1 MLNDEVRTGFSYL
14 YADDLRS
21 KAIPISPT
29 RMNRN
34 YFRTKQQ
41 LFKILSIGLLAGST
55 LSACA
60 QEHKKNEAALAEIN
74 TRIRSSVLLNNQQN
88 TIPLLA
94 LDKKNIASVNLGFI
108 NQNITDSL
116 LNKYTRVTSFS
127 AESYKDALTLNDL
140 EDDLKYFNTVLI
152 SITDQDAS
160 NPKYVNFINLIA
172 KNKEVV
178 ISLFGDGNSLKSF
191 DNLSAPV
198 LWMAQKDTDAAAVAA
213 QMIFGGIPVSG
224 KLSFTYSGKYTT
236 GSGFS
241 TTSTR
246 LKYTLPEDA
255 GVNADDLSEI
265 NDIAAEAIRA
275 KATPGLVVMIA
286 KDGKVIFNKAYGKH
300 TYDSTALPDKISDIF
315 DLASV
320 TKITATTPAVMRLFE
335 EKKLKLDTN
344 IGAYIPR
351 ARTTGMNPIQ
361 VREVMLHQAGFIPY
375 IPFHDYIKPADHSP
389 DSSAFFPTKVADGY
403 YVRKDYFKDVMWP
416 KMLNAPIKTRGSYV
430 YSDISMYVMKD
441 IVERI
446 SGEPLDK
453 YAAENFYA
461 PLGMQTAGFLPRNR
475 FSKDQIIPTE
485 NDAYFRKTL
494 LIGYVHDQ
502 GAALAG
508 GVSGHAGL
516 FASSNDMA
524 IMYQMLLNKGS
535 YGGVQYFKPETVDM
549 FTAKQSNVSRRG
561 LGFDRWDPDLSKHYP
576 SELAS
581 PQTYGHTG
589 YTGTCVWV
597 DPSRGLVYIFLSNRV
612 NPGVTET
619 LSRLKIRGRIQDV
632 VNKAIDKSKN

>member
-1 MLNDEVRTGFSYL
+1 MTKSVFDFYIFMLIYFQKQPVL
-14 YADDLRS
+14 A
-21 KAIPISPT
+21 PIQ
-29 RMNRN
+29 MNRN
-34 YFRTKQQ
+34 YLRTKKLLKTLCLY
-41 LFKILSIGLLAGST
+41 LFAGST

-60 QEHKKNEAALAEIN
+60 QEHKKNEALLANAN
-74 TRIRSSVLLNNQQN
+74 TIIRSAVLLNNQQN
-88 TIPLLA
+88 SIPLTSLE
-94 LDKKNIASVNLGFI
+94 KKNIASVNLGF
-108 NQNITDSL
+108 NYQNVVDSL
-116 LNKYTRVTSFS
+116 LNKYAKITSFS
-127 AESYKDALTLNDL
+127 ADSYKEASTLNDL
-140 EDDLKYFNTVLI
+140 EDDLKYFNTILV

-160 NPKYVNFINLIA
+160 NPRYLNFINLLSR
-172 KNKEVV
+172 NKQVV
-178 ISLFGDGNSLKSF
+178 ISLFGDGNSLRSF
-191 DNLSAPV
+191 DNTTVPI
-198 LWMAQKDTDAAAVAA
+198 LWTAQKDVGAAAIAP
-213 QMIFGGIPVSG
+213 QMIFGGIPLNN

-236 GSGFS
+236 GSGYS
-241 TTSTR
+241 TTATR

-265 NDIAAEAIRA
+265 NSIAAEAINAR
-275 KATPGLVVMIA
+275 ATPGLVVMVA

-300 TYDSTALPDKISDIF
+300 TYDSTALPDKTSDIF

-320 TKITATTPAVMRLFE
+320 TKITATTPAVMRLYE
-335 EKKLKLDTN
+335 QNKLKLDTN
-344 IGAYIPR
+344 IGAYIPK

-375 IPFHDYIKPADHSP
+375 IPFHDFIKPTDHST
-389 DSSAFFPTKVADGY
+389 DSSAIFPTKVADGY

-446 SGEPLDK
+446 SGEPLNK
-453 YAAENFYA
+453 YVAENFYE

-485 NDAYFRKTL
+485 NDSYFRKTL

-524 IMYQMLLNKGS
+524 IMYQMLLNRGT
-535 YGGVQYFKPETVDM
+535 YGGVQYFKPEIVDM

-597 DPSRGLVYIFLSNRV
+597 DPSRGLVYVFLSNRV

-632 VNKAIDKSKN
+632 INKAIDKSKN